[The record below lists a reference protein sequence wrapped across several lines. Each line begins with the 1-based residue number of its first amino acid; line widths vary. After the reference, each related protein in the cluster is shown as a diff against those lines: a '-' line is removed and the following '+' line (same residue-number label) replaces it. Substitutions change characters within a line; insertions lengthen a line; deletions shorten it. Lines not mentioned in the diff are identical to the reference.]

1 MKLSLTIL
9 WSLSILIIGFGF
21 ERSDFQPIFIA
32 YSIAF
37 LNYWLLYQQIEDN
50 EILNYVWIAVLV
62 RSVIIFAF
70 PNLSDDIY
78 RFIWDGKLIWDG
90 IHPFL
95 HTPDEVIQNHLV
107 TNPMYKTLY
116 PLLNSPH
123 YFTVYPPVC
132 QTIFAISTK
141 LFPNSIYWSA
151 VSMKLILGLF
161 DVGSIFLIQKILKQE
176 QLPAKNVL
184 LYALNPLIIIELC
197 GNAHFEAAMIFFFL
211 LGIYLW
217 NQQKMA
223 LSAIAIAFS
232 IASKLLPL
240 LFLPFLFFG
249 KPKASNQTT
258 YFQTKFFGILIIS
271 IFLLFLPLHNTQLV
285 ENMGSSLNLYFQK
298 FEFNASIYYVLRW
311 LGFQIFGYNQI
322 AILGPALG
330 VTVFLT
336 IFYWAFW
343 GKEDIYRNF
352 IWSIT
357 LYLLCATIVHPW
369 YLTLPIAISVFTKE
383 RFPILWSFL
392 IFGTYINYS
401 YTPYHENLWV
411 VSIEYIII
419 FSQYNIQQNNYWKQA
434 YKRYFISKNR

>member
-1 MKLSLTIL
+1 MKPILTIL
-9 WSLSILIIGFGF
+9 WALSILVIGFGF
-21 ERSDFQPIFIA
+21 ERADFQPIFIA

-37 LNYWLLYQQIEDN
+37 FNYWLLYQRIEDN
-50 EILNYVWIAVLV
+50 NILNYIWITVFV
-62 RSVIIFAF
+62 RCVMIFSF

-95 HTPDEVIQNHLV
+95 HTPDDLIQNHLV
-107 TNPMYKTLY
+107 TNSMYKTLY

-161 DVGSIFLIQKILKQE
+161 DVGSIFLIQKILKKND
-176 QLPAKNVL
+176 LPAKNVL

-197 GNAHFEAAMIFFFL
+197 DNAHFEAAMIFFFL
-211 LGIYLW
+211 LGIYFW
-217 NQQKMA
+217 NQQKIG
-223 LSAIAIAFS
+223 LSAVAIAFS

-240 LFLPFLFFG
+240 LFLPFFIFW
-249 KPKASNQTT
+249 KPKSDNPTHH
-258 YFQTKFFGILIIS
+258 FQTKFFGILFIS
-271 IFLLFLPLHNTQLV
+271 IFLLFLPLYNTQLV
-285 ENMGSSLNLYFQK
+285 ENMGASLNLYFQK

-311 LGFQIFGYNQI
+311 IGFQLFGYNQI

-330 VTVFLT
+330 VIVFSTL
-336 IFYWAFW
+336 FYWAFW
-343 GKEDIYRNF
+343 KKKDIYQNF
-352 IWSIT
+352 LWSIT

-369 YLTLPIAISVFTKE
+369 YLTLPIAISVFTNE

-411 VSIEYIII
+411 VAIEYSFILI
-419 FSQYNIQQNNYWKQA
+419 
-434 YKRYFISKNR
+434 YKALIDNTYSK

>member
-1 MKLSLTIL
+1 VKLILTIL
-9 WSLSILIIGFGF
+9 WSISILLIGFGF
-21 ERSDFQPIFIA
+21 ERAEFQSIFIA

-37 LNYWLLYQQIEDN
+37 FSYWLLYQRIEN
-50 EILNYVWIAVLV
+50 NNILNYVWIAVFV
-62 RSVIIFAF
+62 RGAMILSF

-95 HTPDEVIQNHLV
+95 HTPNDVIQNHLV
-107 TNPMYKTLY
+107 TNPIYKTLY

-151 VSMKLILGLF
+151 VLMKLILGLF
-161 DVGSIFLIQKILKQE
+161 DVGSIFLIQKILKSND
-176 QLPAKNVL
+176 LPAKNVL

-211 LGIYLW
+211 LGIHFW
-217 NQQKMA
+217 NQQKIE

-240 LFLPFLFFG
+240 LFLPFFVFF
-249 KPKASNQTT
+249 KPKSNNSTFD
-258 YFQTKFFGILIIS
+258 FQTKFVGILLIS
-271 IFLLFLPLHNTQLV
+271 IILLFLPLYNTQLV
-285 ENMGSSLNLYFQK
+285 ENMGASLNLYFQK
-298 FEFNASIYYVLRW
+298 FEFNASLYYVLRW
-311 LGFQIFGYNQI
+311 IGFQIFGYNQI

-330 VTVFLT
+330 VIVFLT

-343 GKEDIYRNF
+343 RKGNLYQNF
-352 IWSIT
+352 LWSIT
-357 LYLLCATIVHPW
+357 LYLLCVTIVHPW
-369 YLTLPIAISVFTKE
+369 YLTLPIAISVFTNE
-383 RFPILWSFL
+383 RFAILWSFL

-401 YTPYHENLWV
+401 YTPYHENLWI

-419 FSQYNIQQNNYWKQA
+419 FLQYKMQRNNFWKS
-434 YKRYFISKNR
+434 FV